1 MYQVLVNDLFFLSG
15 GKEAMGRAGTSSLVW
30 LISSGKLAVVE
41 ESEIE
46 AAVGAAVLA
55 LEVEEEEEEEEEE
68 EDSDFLD
75 SDFFEKNEE
84 STVTL
89 RFSI

>member
-1 MYQVLVNDLFFLSG
+1 M
-15 GKEAMGRAGTSSLVW
+15 
-30 LISSGKLAVVE
+30 
-41 ESEIE
+41 
-46 AAVGAAVLA
+46 LA

>member
-1 MYQVLVNDLFFLSG
+1 
-15 GKEAMGRAGTSSLVW
+15 MGRAGMSSLVS
-30 LISSGKLAVVE
+30 LISAGKLVVVE

-46 AAVGAAVLA
+46 AVVRAAVLA
-55 LEVEEEEEEEEEE
+55 SEAAPEEEEEE

>member
-55 LEVEEEEEEEEEE
+55 LEAEEEEEEEE

>member
-15 GKEAMGRAGTSSLVW
+15 GKKAMGRAGTSSLVW

-55 LEVEEEEEEEEEE
+55 LEAEEEEEEEEE